1 MSPAEPAPAVR
12 EIERDV
18 RTDFTGAMSYGRY
31 LDLDRLL
38 HAQHP
43 RSEPEHH
50 DELLFIIQHQT
61 SELWLKLVLH
71 ELEAAR
77 AFLDDDQ
84 VGQALKCFARVK
96 AVQRTLI
103 EQWSV
108 LGTLTPREYAQFRGA
123 LANSSGF
130 QSYQYR
136 AVEFILGNK
145 NSAMLGVFSSEPEA
159 LGLLSRLLAEP
170 TVYDAFLR
178 ALARHGVAVPDDI
191 LARDVNQPWTF
202 RAELVPLFRQIY
214 EQEETPWG
222 FYEACESLVDLEDNF
237 QAWRFRHLR
246 IVQRT
251 IGFKQG
257 TGGSSG
263 VGFLRKAL
271 DLTFFPEL
279 YAVRTE
285 IGTGP
290 SAFEAGEVEPQV
302 EGSR

>member
-1 MSPAEPAPAVR
+1 MTAPKTTSSSTVR
-12 EIERDV
+12 DIEESV
-18 RTDFTGAMSYGRY
+18 RTDFRDTMSYGRY

-38 HAQHP
+38 TSQHP
-43 RSEPEHH
+43 LSRPEHH

-71 ELEAAR
+71 ELKESR
-77 AFLDDDQ
+77 RLMDESDL
-84 VGQALKCFARVK
+84 GKALKCLARVK
-96 AVQRTLI
+96 AIQRTLT

-123 LANSSGF
+123 LGSSSGF
-130 QSYQYR
+130 QSFQYR

-145 NSAMLGVFSSEPEA
+145 NANMLKVFESEPEA
-159 LGLLSRLLAEP
+159 HKVLSELLDEP

-178 ALARHGVAVPDDI
+178 ALAREGYDISEDI
-191 LARDVNQPWTF
+191 LRRDVRLPWVF
-202 RAELVPLFRQIY
+202 QESLVPVFKKIY
-214 EQEETPWG
+214 ESDETPWG
-222 FYEACESLVDLEDNF
+222 YYEACEDLVDLEDNF

-246 IVQRT
+246 TVQRT
-251 IGFKQG
+251 IGFKTG

-263 VGFLRKAL
+263 VDFLRRAL

-285 IGTGP
+285 IGN
-290 SAFEAGEVEPQV
+290 
-302 EGSR
+302 